1 MSSRTKPSYDI
12 KSQPILTPSQNYEL
26 EPDNTAPKS
35 SYDLTRPTEGFPT
48 DYVSRTYGGS
58 FYGLVKYN
66 SGYSITDNFHLVY
79 KSWVE
84 DYVATSIAELEAGG
98 LSKPTILGW
107 LSSAA
112 GTPLTYNNA
121 TGVFTL
127 DKDLSQYNNAT
138 SAFITLAD
146 IPAETDP
153 VFSAWDKSTGISI
166 TLSQVSDW
174 EEPTIIETDPVF
186 TASPSAG
193 ITSTDITNW
202 TTAYGWGDHS
212 TLYDPINTASGLVST
227 HESTFNHSLI
237 STALQDITGESVHSL
252 SDFPALGTSLQFLR
266 VDSDGLGLEFH
277 TIGHG
282 DLSEAS
288 MNSNDAYL
296 HLTSAEKANISQPAT
311 ILTHGYMT
319 SAQVEAL
326 ENALTAFTPGINAL
340 GAELVYNEST
350 NTLTLADDIPTLDDA
365 STDASHVLSASK
377 ILSLF
382 EGSTEE
388 GGYAKSYTISIPA
401 GADLATKLGFTAT
414 VPTGW
419 SLSANGA
426 NLEIT
431 HNVGKTPVGIAVYR
445 ITSIG
450 TKQKLEGNT
459 AYSNATSNSTG
470 AMLTLSAYAGTTDAT
485 EIRLSF

>member
-26 EPDNTAPKS
+26 EPDNAAPKS

-66 SGYSITDNFHLVY
+66 SGYNITDNFHLVY

-84 DYVATSIAELEAGG
+84 DYVATSITELEAGG
-98 LSKPTILGW
+98 LSRATILGW
-107 LSSAA
+107 ISSSA
-112 GTPLTYNNA
+112 GTPLTYNSS
-121 TGVFTL
+121 TGVFVL
-127 DKDLSQYNNAT
+127 DKDLSQYNNTT

-166 TLSQVSDW
+166 TLSQISDW
-174 EEPTIIETDPVF
+174 VEPTIIETDPVF

-202 TTAYGWGDHS
+202 TTAYGWGNHDG
-212 TLYDPINTASGLVST
+212 LYDPLNTASGLVST
-227 HESTFNHSLI
+227 HESAFNHSLI
-237 STALQDITGESVHSL
+237 ATALQDITGESVYSL
-252 SDFPALGTSLQFLR
+252 SDFPTLGTSLQFLR
-266 VDSDGLGLEFH
+266 VNTDGLGLEFH

-296 HLTSAEKANISQPAT
+296 HLTFAEKAKISQPAT
-311 ILTHGYMT
+311 ILTDGYMT
-319 SAQVEAL
+319 SAQVEDL

-340 GAELVYNEST
+340 GAELIYNGTT
-350 NTLTLADDIPTLDDA
+350 NTLVLADDIPTLDDTA
-365 STDASHVLSASK
+365 TDTSHVFSASK
-377 ILSLF
+377 ILSLL
-382 EGSTEE
+382 EGDTEE
-388 GGYAKSYTISIPA
+388 GSYAKSYTITISA
-401 GADLATKLGFTAT
+401 GADLATKLALSST

-419 SLSANGA
+419 SLSANGV

-431 HNVGKTPVGIAVYR
+431 HDVEKTPVGIAVYR
-445 ITSIG
+445 ITSTG

-459 AYSNATSNSTG
+459 AYSNATSNSTDTI
-470 AMLTLSAYAGTTDAT
+470 LTLSAYAGTTDAT

>member
-1 MSSRTKPSYDI
+1 MSSRIKPSYDL

-84 DYVATSIAELEAGG
+84 DYVATSISELEAGG
-98 LSKPTILGW
+98 LSKLTILGW
-107 LSSAA
+107 LSSAT

-127 DKDLSQYNNAT
+127 NKDLSQYNNAN

-174 EEPTIIETDPVF
+174 VEPTIVETDPIF
-186 TASPSAG
+186 SASPAAE
-193 ITSTDITNW
+193 ITSTDVTNW
-202 TTAYGWGDHS
+202 TTAYNWGDHAG
-212 TLYDPINTASGLVST
+212 LYDPLNTASGLIST
-227 HESTFNHSLI
+227 HNSTFNHSLI
-237 STALQDITGESVHSL
+237 ATALQNITGESVHNL
-252 SDFPALGTSLQFLR
+252 SDFPALGISLQLLR
-266 VDSDGLGLEFH
+266 VNTEGLGLEFH

-282 DLSEAS
+282 DLSAGS
-288 MNSNDAYL
+288 MNSDSNYL
-296 HLTSAEKANISQPAT
+296 HLTSAEKAKITQAAT
-311 ILTHGYMT
+311 ILADGYMT
-319 SAQVEAL
+319 SEQVIDL
-326 ENALTAFTPGINAL
+326 ENALKAFTPGINAL
-340 GAELVYNEST
+340 GAELVYNGST
-350 NTLTLADDIPTLDDA
+350 NTLTLADDIPTLDDT
-365 STDASHVLSASK
+365 STDANHVLSASK

-388 GGYAKSYTISIPA
+388 GDYAKSYTISIPA

-431 HNVGKTPVGIAVYR
+431 HNIGKTPVGIAVYR
-445 ITSIG
+445 ITSMG

-459 AYSNATSNSTG
+459 AYSNATSNNTD